1 VKCVEYLELKVDKWT
16 FKVPKD
22 LFYNENDF
30 WARIEDN
37 IATVGI
43 TSYLQNNLSDIIF
56 VSLPQIGAKVEQF
69 GEAGSFESVKAA
81 LDVISPVSGSV
92 VEVNNELVN
101 SPDLANSDPYGKG
114 WFLKIGLTD
123 FESDKEN
130 LIDAEGYFEVMK
142 KKVEKDHEK
151 LKGTYAA
158 NKT

>member
-1 VKCVEYLELKVDKWT
+1 MEYLELKVDKWT
-16 FKVPKD
+16 FIVPKGF
-22 LFYNENDF
+22 FYNENDF
-30 WARIEDN
+30 WARIEGK

-43 TSYLQNNLSDIIF
+43 TSYLQSKLSDIIF
-56 VSLPQIGAKVEQF
+56 VSLPQIGTVVEQF

-81 LDVISPVSGSV
+81 LDIISPVSGSV

-101 SPDLANSDPYGKG
+101 SPDLANSEPYGKG
-114 WFLKIGLTD
+114 WFLKIELTD

-142 KKVEKDHEK
+142 KKVEKEHEQ
-151 LKGTYAA
+151 LKGTHAA

>member
-1 VKCVEYLELKVDKWT
+1 MEYLELKVDKWT
-16 FKVPKD
+16 FKVPKGF
-22 LFYNENDF
+22 FYNENDF

-43 TSYLQNNLSDIIF
+43 TSYLQSKLSDIIF
-56 VSLPQIGAKVEQF
+56 VSLPQIGTVIEQF

-92 VEVNNELVN
+92 VEANNELVN

-114 WFLKIGLTD
+114 WFLKIELTD
-123 FESDKEN
+123 FKSDKEN

-142 KKVEKDHEK
+142 KKVEKEHEQ
-151 LKGTYAA
+151 LKGTHAA
-158 NKT
+158 NKM

>member
-1 VKCVEYLELKVDKWT
+1 MEYLELKVDKWT
-16 FKVPKD
+16 FKVPKGF
-22 LFYNENDF
+22 FYNENDF
-30 WARIEDN
+30 WARIDGK

-43 TSYLQNNLSDIIF
+43 TSYMQNELSDIIF
-56 VSLPQIGAKVEQF
+56 VSLPQIGTKIEQF

-92 VEVNNELVN
+92 VEVNNGLVN
-101 SPDLANSDPYGKG
+101 SPDLANSDPYDKG
-114 WFLKIGLTD
+114 WFLKIELTD

-151 LKGTYAA
+151 LKGTHAA

>member
-1 VKCVEYLELKVDKWT
+1 MEHLQLKVDKYT
-16 FKVPKD
+16 FTVSKG

-30 WARIEDN
+30 WARIDGK

-43 TSYLQNNLSDIIF
+43 TSYLQNHLSDIIF
-56 VSLPQIGAKVEQF
+56 VSLPQVGTKIEQF

-114 WFLKIGLTD
+114 WFVKIELTD

-142 KKVEKDHEK
+142 KKVEKEHEQ
-151 LKGTYAA
+151 LKGKRAP
-158 NKT
+158 NKM

>member
-1 VKCVEYLELKVDKWT
+1 MEHLQLKVDKYT
-16 FKVPKD
+16 FTVPKG

-30 WARIEDN
+30 WARIEGK

-43 TSYLQNNLSDIIF
+43 TSYLQNHLSDIIF
-56 VSLPQIGAKVEQF
+56 VSLPQIGIKIEQF
-69 GEAGSFESVKAA
+69 GEAASFESVKAA

-101 SPDLANSDPYGKG
+101 SPDLANSDPYGRG
-114 WFLKIGLTD
+114 WFVKIELTD

-142 KKVEKDHEK
+142 KKVEKEREQ
-151 LKGTYAA
+151 LK
-158 NKT
+158 K

>member
-1 VKCVEYLELKVDKWT
+1 MEYLELKVDKWT
-16 FKVPKD
+16 FIVPKGF
-22 LFYNENDF
+22 FYNENDF
-30 WARIEDN
+30 WARIDGN

-43 TSYLQNNLSDIIF
+43 TSYLQSKLSDIIF
-56 VSLPQIGAKVEQF
+56 VSLPQIGAKIEQF

-92 VEVNNELVN
+92 VEVNNDLVN

-114 WFLKIGLTD
+114 WFLKIELSD

-130 LIDAEGYFEVMK
+130 LIDTEGYFEVMK
-142 KKVEKDHEK
+142 KKVEKEHEQ
-151 LKGTYAA
+151 LKGKRAP

>member
-1 VKCVEYLELKVDKWT
+1 MEYLELKVDKWT
-16 FKVPKD
+16 FTVPKGF
-22 LFYNENDF
+22 FYNENDF
-30 WARIEDN
+30 WARIDGK

-43 TSYLQNNLSDIIF
+43 TSYLQSKLSDIIF
-56 VSLPQIGAKVEQF
+56 VSLPQVGTVIEQF

-92 VEVNNELVN
+92 VEVNDALAN

-114 WFLKIGLTD
+114 WFLKIELSD

-130 LIDAEGYFEVMK
+130 LIDAGGYFEVMK
-142 KKVEKDHEK
+142 KKVEKEHEQ
-151 LKGTYAA
+151 LKGKHAS

>member
-1 VKCVEYLELKVDKWT
+1 MEYLELKVDKWT
-16 FKVPKD
+16 FIVPKGF
-22 LFYNENDF
+22 FYNENDF
-30 WARIEDN
+30 WARIEGK

-43 TSYLQNNLSDIIF
+43 TSYLQSKLSDIIF
-56 VSLPQIGAKVEQF
+56 VSLPQIGTVIEQF

-81 LDVISPVSGSV
+81 LDIISPVSGSV
-92 VEVNNELVN
+92 VEVNNELIN

-114 WFLKIGLTD
+114 WFLKIELTD

-142 KKVEKDHEK
+142 KKVEKEHEQ
-151 LKGTYAA
+151 LKGTHAA

>member
-1 VKCVEYLELKVDKWT
+1 MEYLELKVDKWA
-16 FKVPKD
+16 FKVPKG

-30 WARIEDN
+30 WARIEGN
-37 IATVGI
+37 IGTVGI
-43 TSYLQNNLSDIIF
+43 TSYLQNHLSDIIF
-56 VSLPQIGAKVEQF
+56 VSLPQICTKIEQF

-92 VEVNNELVN
+92 VEVNNKLVN

-114 WFLKIGLTD
+114 WFLKIELSD

-130 LIDAEGYFEVMK
+130 LIDAEGYFEVMR
-142 KKVEKDHEK
+142 KKVEKEHEQ
-151 LKGTYAA
+151 LKVTHAA

>member
-1 VKCVEYLELKVDKWT
+1 MEHLQLKVDKYT
-16 FKVPKD
+16 FTVPKG

-30 WARIEDN
+30 WARIDGK

-43 TSYLQNNLSDIIF
+43 TSYLQNHLSDIIF
-56 VSLPQIGAKVEQF
+56 VSLPQIGTKIEQF

-114 WFLKIGLTD
+114 WFVKIELTD

-130 LIDAEGYFEVMK
+130 LVDAEGYFEVMK
-142 KKVEKDHEK
+142 KKVEKEHEQ
-151 LKGTYAA
+151 LKGKRAA
-158 NKT
+158 NKK

>member
-1 VKCVEYLELKVDKWT
+1 MEYLELKVDKWT
-16 FKVPKD
+16 FKVPKG

-30 WARIEDN
+30 WARIEGS

-43 TSYLQNNLSDIIF
+43 TSYLQSKLSDIIF
-56 VSLPQIGAKVEQF
+56 VSLPQIGTVIEQF

-92 VEVNNELVN
+92 VEVNNELTN

-114 WFLKIGLTD
+114 WFLKIKLAD

-142 KKVEKDHEK
+142 KKVEKEHEQ
-151 LKGTYAA
+151 LKGKHAP

>member
-1 VKCVEYLELKVDKWT
+1 MEHLQLKVDKYT
-16 FKVPKD
+16 FIVPKG

-30 WARIEDN
+30 WARIDGK

-43 TSYLQNNLSDIIF
+43 TSYLQNHLSDIIF
-56 VSLPQIGAKVEQF
+56 VSLPQIGTKIEQF

-114 WFLKIGLTD
+114 WFVKIELKD

-130 LIDAEGYFEVMK
+130 LADAEGYFKVMK
-142 KKVEKDHEK
+142 KKVEKEHEQ
-151 LKGTYAA
+151 LRVTRAP
-158 NKT
+158 NKA

>member
-1 VKCVEYLELKVDKWT
+1 MEHLQLKVDKYT
-16 FKVPKD
+16 FTVPKG

-30 WARIEDN
+30 WARIDGK

-43 TSYLQNNLSDIIF
+43 TSYLQNHLSDIIF
-56 VSLPQIGAKVEQF
+56 VSLPQIGTKIEQF

-81 LDVISPVSGSV
+81 LDVISPVSGSI
-92 VEVNNELVN
+92 VEANNELVN
-101 SPDLANSDPYGKG
+101 SPDLANSDPYGRG
-114 WFLKIGLTD
+114 WFVKIELTD

-142 KKVEKDHEK
+142 KKVEKEHEQ
-151 LKGTYAA
+151 LKGKHAE

>member
-1 VKCVEYLELKVDKWT
+1 MENLQLKVDKYT
-16 FKVPKD
+16 FTVPKG

-30 WARIEDN
+30 WARIDGS

-43 TSYLQNNLSDIIF
+43 TSYLQNHLSDIIF
-56 VSLPQIGAKVEQF
+56 VSLPQIGTKIEQF

-92 VEVNNELVN
+92 VEINNELVN

-114 WFLKIGLTD
+114 WFVKIELTD

-130 LIDAEGYFEVMK
+130 LDDAEGYFEVMK
-142 KKVEKDHEK
+142 KKVEKEHEQ
-151 LKGTYAA
+151 LKGTRVV
-158 NKT
+158 NKA

>member
-1 VKCVEYLELKVDKWT
+1 MESLELKVDKWT
-16 FKVPKD
+16 FTVPKE

-30 WARIEDN
+30 WARIEGK

-43 TSYLQNNLSDIIF
+43 TSYLQSHLSDIIF
-56 VSLPQIGAKVEQF
+56 VSLPQVGTKVEQF

-92 VEVNNELVN
+92 VEVNSELVV

-114 WFLKIGLTD
+114 WFLKIELTD

-130 LIDAEGYFEVMK
+130 LTDAEGYFKVMK

-151 LKGTYAA
+151 LKGAHTA
-158 NKT
+158 NERVR

>member
-1 VKCVEYLELKVDKWT
+1 MEYLELKVDKWT
-16 FKVPKD
+16 FTVPKGS
-22 LFYNENDF
+22 FYNENDF
-30 WARIEDN
+30 WARIDGKM
-37 IATVGI
+37 ATVGI
-43 TSYLQNNLSDIIF
+43 TSYLQSKLSDIIF
-56 VSLPQIGAKVEQF
+56 VSLPQVGTKIEQF

-81 LDVISPVSGSV
+81 LNVISPVSGSV

-114 WFLKIGLTD
+114 WFLKIELSD

-142 KKVEKDHEK
+142 KKVEKEHEQ
-151 LKGTYAA
+151 LKGTHAA